1 MSQPN
6 HSRILRKPFIKICG
20 QTSAASAEASLAMG
34 AHFLGFIFHR
44 SSPRSITPERAAA
57 ISTHGAR
64 RVGVFVRQ
72 GAGEICDTMQRARL
86 HYAQLHGR
94 QSVEDAQRIGAERV
108 IRVLWPQAC
117 ADMAELQQQMDTWA
131 PHCAYFLL
139 DAGKTPGS
147 GGTGKSLNVAELAQ
161 LRIPRPWLLAGGLS
175 AANLPQLLAHCHPDG
190 IDLNT
195 GVELAPGLKHPPLIL
210 AALRALSR

>member
-1 MSQPN
+1 
-6 HSRILRKPFIKICG
+6 
-20 QTSAASAEASLAMG
+20 MG

-57 ISTHGAR
+57 LSTREAT

-72 GAGEICDTMQRARL
+72 HAEEISDIMQRARL
-86 HYAQLHGR
+86 HYAQFHGR
-94 QSVEDAQRIGAERV
+94 QSVEDAQHIGAERV

-117 ADMAELQQQMDTWA
+117 ASLDELQHQIDTWA

-147 GGTGKSLNVAELAQ
+147 GGTGQSLNVAQLTQ

-175 AANLPQLLAHCHPDG
+175 AANLPHVLSCCTPDG
-190 IDLNT
+190 VDLNT

-210 AALRALSR
+210 SAIRAVSS